1 MGATPPELYAAHTA
15 GSLRLLIIMATE
27 KWYGQNRTGRTG
39 RAGPELMVLMDCT

>member
-1 MGATPPELYAAHTA
+1 MHTA

-39 RAGPELMVLMDCT
+39 RTGRAGPELSEQQRQIA